1 MNNFSRIGIIILAAG
16 ASTRLG
22 TPKQLLPHKQGHTLL
37 SHTIQVALNSKCQ
50 PVIVVLGAYAERV
63 RQQISHFPVQVIENP
78 QWNQGMGA
86 SIRVGIQ
93 ALSASPEEIE
103 AVVLAL
109 CDQPF
114 ISDNIIEQLVDA
126 YRLTSKKVVASDYA
140 GTLGVPALF
149 HNTLFSELMNLK
161 EGAGAK
167 QVIRKYNQDI
177 FSIPFAKGAIDI
189 DTSEDY
195 QQFQSM
201 LSSSEGNEGDR
212 IT

>member
-1 MNNFSRIGIIILAAG
+1 MNNFPRIGIIILAAG

-50 PVIVVLGAYAERV
+50 PVIVVLGAYAEKL
-63 RQQISHFPVQVIENP
+63 RQEISHFPVQLSENP

-93 ALSASPEEIE
+93 SLNSTPEIE
-103 AVVLAL
+103 AVVLTL

-114 ISDNIIEQLVDA
+114 ISSQIIDRLVDT
-126 YRLTSKKVVASDYA
+126 YYQTNKKIVACEYA

-149 HNTLFSELMNLK
+149 HHTLFSDLISFK
-161 EGAGAK
+161 EGTGAK
-167 QVIRKYNQDI
+167 KVIKKYTQDV
-177 FSIPFAKGAIDI
+177 FSIPFPEAAIDI

-195 QQFQSM
+195 EQFQSM
-201 LSSSEGNEGDR
+201 L
-212 IT
+212 